1 MGNINPQLLKG
12 AEKLGNWDEHVL
24 TCDAIKGM
32 TDEEKERAR
41 QSFQYLRR
49 VLGEGFL
56 RRGVI
61 KGHPIVWP
69 VINTTRWTRLWLIR
83 LAESLDELSGADGF
97 ARVFRRFKVPKDAAE
112 AESVLS
118 AAFRFK
124 RAGFTITFEPQVT
137 VTQQDGQRRQK
148 HPDLRL
154 VNEEIG
160 EEVIVEV
167 SILER
172 SAAHREAFDVSGFA
186 ITLLNALRPAN
197 LTVYAEMREGF
208 DESYA
213 NEAMR
218 LLTEIADEVAQTGEF
233 RALVN
238 EHIAAGIAPDNNTEQ
253 LCQWAE
259 GHGISPGFTGPP
271 LYSDEISRARM
282 KIRDKLAQLP
292 EDRPG
297 VIVIPATAS
306 MMFNFY
312 DPLLIVEVLNEEV
325 GRYPRLWGVVLLHN
339 FMGGEQR
346 EPKVMKLGTSTL
358 ISKTTA
364 DALQE
369 QTAILL
375 NEACELT
382 LSNSTSEKLLAAFV

>member
-1 MGNINPQLLKG
+1 MGNVHPQLLKG
-12 AEKLGNWDEHVL
+12 AEKLGDWDEHVL
-24 TCDAIKGM
+24 SCSDVNGM

-41 QSFQYLRR
+41 QAFQYLRR

-56 RRGVI
+56 RRAII
-61 KGHPIVWP
+61 KGHPISWP

-83 LAESLDELSGADGF
+83 LAETLDELSGADGF
-97 ARVFRRFKVPKDAAE
+97 PGVFRRFKEPKDAAE

-124 RAGFTITFEPQVT
+124 RAGFSVTFDPRVT
-137 VTQQDGQRRQK
+137 VTQQSGQRRPK
-148 HPDLRL
+148 SPDLRL
-154 VNEEIG
+154 VNDETGEEI
-160 EEVIVEV
+160 VVEV

-172 SAAHREAFDVSGFA
+172 SAAHREAFDVSGFT
-186 ITLLNALRPAN
+186 ITLLDVLRPAN

-208 DESYA
+208 EESYA
-213 NEAMR
+213 SEAMR
-218 LLTEIADEVAQTGEF
+218 LLTEVANEVARTGEF

-238 EHIAAGIAPDNNTEQ
+238 ERIAAGIAPDDNSEQ
-253 LCQWAE
+253 LRQWAE
-259 GHGISPGFTGPP
+259 ERGISPGFTGPP
-271 LYSDEISRARM
+271 IYSDEISRARM

-312 DPLLIVEVLNEEV
+312 DPLLIVEVLKEEA

-339 FMGGEQR
+339 FMCGEQC
-346 EPKVMKLGTSTL
+346 EPKVINLGASTL
-358 ISKTTA
+358 ISKTTG

-375 NEACELT
+375 NEACAQQVSRPT
-382 LSNSTSEKLLAAFV
+382 GEKLIAAFA